1 MVGIATAF
9 HLEEDARGGA
19 GGDQLTGGGGDNIL
33 IAGHT
38 AYDQNLLALETI
50 MKEWLRTDLT
60 FAQRLSLIQ
69 NGGDP
74 NEPYLLNSSTVFA
87 DTLADTPLAAA
98 AATGTS
104 PTRSWT
110 RSPTSRTAP
119 ITPNRFE
126 ARLVQQISGRVNIL
140 EKTLPS
146 FCAKYALIFRDH
158 RSAGQGCAHYEILR
172 PAQAD
177 AAAADGVV
185 RAGLSGDPACP
196 SKGHHPPRY

>member
-1 MVGIATAF
+1 MVGIAAAF

-87 DTLADTPLAAA
+87 DTLADTL
-98 AATGTS
+98 TGGGRNWYFAHKKLDTITNFKNGS
-104 PTRSWT
+104 DHTK
-110 RSPTSRTAP
+110 P
-119 ITPNRFE
+119 I
-126 ARLVQQISGRVNIL
+126 
-140 EKTLPS
+140 
-146 FCAKYALIFRDH
+146 
-158 RSAGQGCAHYEILR
+158 
-172 PAQAD
+172 
-177 AAAADGVV
+177 
-185 RAGLSGDPACP
+185 
-196 SKGHHPPRY
+196 